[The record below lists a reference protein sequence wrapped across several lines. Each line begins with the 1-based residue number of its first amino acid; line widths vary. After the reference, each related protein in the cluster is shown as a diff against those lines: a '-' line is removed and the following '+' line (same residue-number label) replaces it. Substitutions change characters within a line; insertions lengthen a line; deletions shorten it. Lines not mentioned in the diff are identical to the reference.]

1 MWKFSSWKLDL
12 IDINGNNKIGII
24 KKLSLEDLDK
34 LIALQKEIIS
44 GLKDKQE
51 YADTEREVF
60 EDYLKGKATIL
71 GCFVESE
78 LIAMGVYVS
87 LGIDEDNYGY
97 DLGIE
102 GDQLLKVCQIES
114 TVVKKNYRGN
124 GLQKIICNMSEDINR
139 IKVLLAEK
147 KKTNGWLS
155 SQLGKDEGTIKKE
168 IVGYNNTHIMTM
180 NDELIPISKIKDIYF
195 SK

>member
-1 MWKFSSWKLDL
+1 MMEVEYMKKLNL

-24 KKLSLEDLDK
+24 KKLSLDDLDK
-34 LIALQKEIIS
+34 LIALQKEIIL

-102 GDQLLKVCQIES
+102 GEQLLKVCQIES

-124 GLQKIICNMSEDINR
+124 GLQKIICNELENIGIRDGMNIISATVYPENKYSLNTFLNLGYQVKR
-139 IKVLLAEK
+139 EKIKYGGYRRYILEK
-147 KKTNGWLS
+147 KLR
-155 SQLGKDEGTIKKE
+155 
-168 IVGYNNTHIMTM
+168 
-180 NDELIPISKIKDIYF
+180 
-195 SK
+195 

>member
-1 MWKFSSWKLDL
+1 MEMTKMEVEYMKKLNL
-12 IDINGNNKIGII
+12 INASGDNKIGII
-24 KKLSLEDLDK
+24 KKLSLDDLDK
-34 LIALQKEIIS
+34 LIALQKEIIL

-102 GDQLLKVCQIES
+102 GEQLLKVCQIES

-124 GLQKIICNMSEDINR
+124 GLQKIICNELENIGIRDGMNIISATVYPENKYSLNTFLNLGYQVKR
-139 IKVLLAEK
+139 EKIKYGGYRRYILEK
-147 KKTNGWLS
+147 KLR
-155 SQLGKDEGTIKKE
+155 
-168 IVGYNNTHIMTM
+168 
-180 NDELIPISKIKDIYF
+180 
-195 SK
+195 